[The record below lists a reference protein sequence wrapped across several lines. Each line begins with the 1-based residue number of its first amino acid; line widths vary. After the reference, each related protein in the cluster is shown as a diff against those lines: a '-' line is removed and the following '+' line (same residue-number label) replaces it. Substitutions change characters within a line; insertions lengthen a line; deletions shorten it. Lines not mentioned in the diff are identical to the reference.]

1 MLDPRKVILRWRFEK
16 NGKVLAATNLV
27 HYYAVGCLV
36 QPTHP
41 LLIPCRH
48 IDRIWQNQLIQ
59 ITLVILVIAMKV
71 EVISC
76 GTQNS
81 RRLWMDSFLGTSV
94 NNKWPHFEVQCRLEN
109 QSKIRD
115 KVLLIFKYTKCST
128 SDHWRQEFVP
138 ISIFSVRVAL
148 AHPAHQRPQQLLLE
162 EIFSGLPQSGSL
174 DSFSE
179 HR

>member
-16 NGKVLAATNLV
+16 KMGKCLQPQTLV

-48 IDRIWQNQLIQ
+48 NDRIWQNQLIQ

-71 EVISC
+71 EVITC
-76 GTQNS
+76 GTRSS

-115 KVLLIFKYTKCST
+115 KVLLT

-179 HR
+179 HRQLFFL